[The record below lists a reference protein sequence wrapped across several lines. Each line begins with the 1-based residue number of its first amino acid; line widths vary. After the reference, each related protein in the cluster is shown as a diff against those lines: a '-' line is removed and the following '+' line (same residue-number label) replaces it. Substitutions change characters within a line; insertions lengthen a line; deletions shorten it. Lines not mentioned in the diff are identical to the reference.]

1 MRSFLFDS
9 NKTKLCWMYT
19 SVILNI
25 LSLIYLYFIFSS
37 IKEFDYFVFID
48 YLILRKCIK
57 IIHLHCILMMYK
69 YVNLYI

>member
-9 NKTKLCWMYT
+9 NKTKLWWMYT